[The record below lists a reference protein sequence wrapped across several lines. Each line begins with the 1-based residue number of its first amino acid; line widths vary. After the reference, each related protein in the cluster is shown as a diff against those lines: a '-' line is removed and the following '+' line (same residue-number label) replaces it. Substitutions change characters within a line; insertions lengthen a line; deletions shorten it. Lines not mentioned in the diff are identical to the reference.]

1 LTWLPI
7 STNFRRSPEC
17 IISNPFHMTWSAWGV
32 PGVLAS
38 IAAFFAAFVVLR
50 ACDWC
55 TVNRRLAALLFLEGL
70 WVLCG
75 VGLIFFVTGRG
86 AASLLALVCGV
97 AIAVLPFQYLA
108 FLGVSLDT
116 ALVRPFRSRAA
127 TRVLLGAATIA
138 AAAAVAFPSAFANP
152 PYHPGWAPWNFQWA
166 WAGEL
171 ATQLLGLVCVFGLVA
186 AIRAYRR
193 TEPGSAARLRA
204 KWVAIAFGV
213 RDLYVGAFFLFHPVV
228 RPIPFWGDVIYN
240 PGLALVWGTYLLLLA
255 YGVLKSHLFDIDLK
269 LKVALEQSTLAA
281 IITGAFFI
289 GSELVESVVPVDGT
303 LFGVAA
309 AGLIVLLLRP
319 VQRLAQRFAGRV
331 LQGVESSPAYL
342 ESRKLDVYRAT
353 LEAALEDG
361 QVTDAEHTI
370 LRRLREQLG
379 ISDADAA
386 AAEQQLSFPRPT
398 VPAGR

>member
-1 LTWLPI
+1 
-7 STNFRRSPEC
+7 
-17 IISNPFHMTWSAWGV
+17 MTWSAWGV
-32 PGVLAS
+32 PGILAS
-38 IAAFFAAFVVLR
+38 LAAFFAAVVVLR
-50 ACDWC
+50 ACTWRR
-55 TVNRRLAALLFLEGL
+55 VNRRLAALLFLEGL

-86 AASLLALVCGV
+86 TASLLALVCGV
-97 AIAVLPFQYLA
+97 ALAVLPFQYLA

-127 TRVLLGAATIA
+127 SRVLLGSAAVA
-138 AAAAVAFPSAFANP
+138 AAAAVAFPAAFATP

-186 AIRAYRR
+186 AILAYRR

-213 RDLYVGAFFLFHPVV
+213 RDLYVGAFFLFHPFV
-228 RPIPFWGDVIYN
+228 RPVPFWGDLIYN
-240 PGLALVWGTYLLLLA
+240 PVLALVWGGYLLLLA
-255 YGVLKSHLFDIDLK
+255 YGVLKSHLFDIDLRI
-269 LKVALEQSTLAA
+269 KVALEQSTLAA
-281 IITGAFFI
+281 VITAAFFI
-289 GSELVESVVPVDGT
+289 GSELVESFVPVDGT

-331 LQGVESSPAYL
+331 LQGVEPSPAYL
-342 ESRKLDVYRAT
+342 DSRKLDVYRAT

-361 QVTDAEHTI
+361 HVTDAELTI
-370 LRRLREQLG
+370 LVRLREQLG

-386 AAEQQLSFPRPT
+386 AAERQLRFPRPT